1 MTESND
7 PHPWT
12 RRDNE
17 STPAFEAFRTYLNQG
32 AGSRTVR
39 NVAQELD
46 KSSTVI
52 GRWSSEHGW
61 IERARA
67 YDSYLITAETDGHAE
82 ELAKV
87 RNRHMGLAHKLLDRL
102 EENLELLPRG
112 ADPTIRWTTAF
123 SAATKAQQVATTM
136 REDRAGDE
144 TMKKILRLIEKLGN
158 E

>member
-1 MTESND
+1 MTQSND

-12 RRDNE
+12 RRGGE
-17 STPAFEAFRTYLNQG
+17 TAPAFEAFRTYLNMG
-32 AGSRTVR
+32 GSRAIQK
-39 NVAQELD
+39 VARELS
-46 KSSTVI
+46 KSDALI
-52 GRWSSEHGW
+52 KGWSAQHDW

-82 ELAKV
+82 ELARV

-102 EENLELLPRG
+102 EENLDLLPRG

-123 SAATKAQQVATTM
+123 SAATKAHQVATTM
-136 REDRAGDE
+136 REDRQGDE
-144 TMKKILRLIEKLGN
+144 TMKKILRLIEKLSG